1 MQKNATS
8 DLGELIIGMRQAFM
22 RGENA
27 MQYARDQIGDDHNTL
42 AATLIA
48 YDLQAGSY
56 VDIARKEPALKKR
69 WALQL
74 VEALSPFTTPNS
86 SLLEVGVGE
95 ATTLTEVIKLLPLK
109 RALGFDISWSRC
121 HVGKSWLQESDVK
134 ADLFVGDI
142 FNIPLADESIDVL
155 YTSHSLEPNGGKE
168 KEAISELC
176 RVAKKAVVLVEPIF
190 ELASDEAKLRMT
202 SHGYVKGLA
211 RVARELGFNATD
223 PILLNFSPNL
233 LNPSGVVIIEKN
245 KDNNSN
251 ESARKDIAWRCPI
264 TKLPLTHLNDVL
276 FQPDSGLA
284 YPVLKGV
291 PLLCHNYAI
300 VASALDTK

>member
-8 DLGELIIGMRQAFM
+8 DLGELIIGMRQAFLK
-22 RGENA
+22 GKNA
-27 MQYARDQIGDDHNTL
+27 MQYARDQMGGDQNTL

-56 VDIARKEPALKKR
+56 VAIARKEPELKKK

-74 VEALSPFTTPNS
+74 VEALSPFATRNS

-95 ATTLTEVIKLLPLK
+95 ATTLAEVIKLLPLK
-109 RALGFDISWSRC
+109 QALGFDISWSRC
-121 HVGKSWLQESDVK
+121 YKGKSWLEESNVK
-134 ADLFVGDI
+134 ANLFVGDI

-202 SHGYVKGLA
+202 NHGYVKGLA
-211 RVARELGFNATD
+211 SIARELGFKVTE
-223 PILLNFSPNL
+223 PTLLDYSPNL
-233 LNPSGVVIIEKN
+233 LNPSGLIIIEKN
-245 KDNNSN
+245 SNSD
-251 ESARKDIAWRCPI
+251 ESIGSDIAWRCPI
-264 TKLPLTHLNDVL
+264 TKLPLTHFNDVL

-284 YPVLKGV
+284 YPVLRGV

-300 VASALDTK
+300 VASALASN